1 MGRHLL
7 VGAYYSGTHYIYQ
20 SHKTD
25 NVDDDEY
32 VGNFGNDDS
41 LFVLYYSEAFSG
53 SLGQERQKKCNTL
66 HHCAV
71 QFSFDFNLR
80 DHL

>member
-1 MGRHLL
+1 MGRRLL

-41 LFVLYYSEAFSG
+41 PFVLYYRDPFSS
-53 SLGQERQKKCNTL
+53 SLGQERQKKCSPI
-66 HHCAV
+66 
-71 QFSFDFNLR
+71 FI
-80 DHL
+80 